1 MAKFAST
8 LLPQTNDPQ
17 EIQKAVLDLL
27 DKINQLGAGGAAGGP
42 PAGAVLEF
50 AGATAPDGFLLCD
63 GASYLRTDYPA
74 LFKAIGTVWGA
85 ADALHFN
92 VPNHQGVSGC
102 GIGAQDIN
110 GRTKTGPTLGQV
122 REDQM
127 QGHWH
132 SINTSSETPDSGA
145 NRVDTKTGTYTSPTA
160 VHIRDAGEDT
170 THGYGTPRVG
180 AYTHGPEIGMQY
192 IIKT

>member
-27 DKINQLGAGGAAGGP
+27 DKINQLGGGGAAGEYP
-42 PAGAVLEF
+42 PGTSLEYAGE
-50 AGATAPDGFLLCD
+50 TCPEGFLWED
-63 GASYLRTDYPA
+63 GASYLRTDYPG
-74 LFKAIGTVWGA
+74 LFKAIGTKWGA

-132 SINTSSETPDSGA
+132 EVWQIITAGAVKGGFYNEVKLDIALSNISGA
-145 NRVDTKTGTYTSPTA
+145 NARTIITDGSSGA
-160 VHIRDAGEDT
+160 
-170 THGYGTPRVG
+170 PRTG
-180 AYTHGPEIGMQY
+180 AYTYGPEIGMNY
-192 IIKT
+192 IIKI